1 LLTVQNHSGS
11 TIKRGHK
18 LQRNRLRVVKEGSK
32 IKSEKTAEH
41 LKWVN
46 MLTSNLKA
54 ISTFYLPVVF
64 PKYRK
69 WYFRSPVQSVPQQA
83 FSSAHNHKNVGLLYF
98 FE

>member
-1 LLTVQNHSGS
+1 VLTVQNHSRS

-18 LQRNRLRVVKEGSK
+18 LQRNRLCVVKEGSK
-32 IKSEKTAEH
+32 IKLEKTVEH

-46 MLTSNLKA
+46 MLTSKLKA

-69 WYFRSPVQSVPQQA
+69 WYLAEFAHPFNRCHSKRFIGSQS
-83 FSSAHNHKNVGLLYF
+83 
-98 FE
+98 